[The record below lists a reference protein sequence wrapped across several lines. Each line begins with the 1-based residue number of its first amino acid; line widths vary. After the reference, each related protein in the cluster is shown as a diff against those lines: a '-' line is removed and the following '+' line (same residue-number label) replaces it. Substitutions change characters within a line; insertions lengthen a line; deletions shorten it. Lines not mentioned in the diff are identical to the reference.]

1 MSQGHHEVEHYGE
14 PGARH
19 APVVSDPEHD
29 IDARSATIWV
39 VVGALA
45 TFLSLWLM
53 VPIFQRVQE
62 AERVRKIDQ
71 APNVELDEV
80 RAAEQVFLSGRNPTK
95 RSIEQVLQQM
105 ADKK

>member
-1 MSQGHHEVEHYGE
+1 M
-14 PGARH
+14 
-19 APVVSDPEHD
+19 
-29 IDARSATIWV
+29 
-39 VVGALA
+39 LA
-45 TFLSLWLM
+45 SYRL
-53 VPIFQRVQE
+53 QE